1 VTTGWS
7 APLSKPIKLKDG
19 RMLVTLADARALILT
34 LPELHQSNGHW
45 QYAAELLLI
54 ASASKSRSDD
64 ALAQMLRA
72 LKAEGLL

>member
-1 VTTGWS
+1 MTGWS
-7 APLSKPIKLKDG
+7 APLWRPIKLKDG
-19 RMLVTLADARALILT
+19 RTLNTLGDARALILS
-34 LPELHQSNGHW
+34 LPELHQRNGHW

-54 ASASKSRSDD
+54 ASASKNRSDD